1 MDDGIEFDDFKD
13 ILDDVQP
20 DTKLKKEESNV
31 SSNSGYHN
39 NQAPPEKIEIQLEK
53 AQEGFMGGDW

>member
-20 DTKLKKEESNV
+20 DTQLKKEESNV

-39 NQAPPEKIEIQLEK
+39 NQAPPEKVEI
-53 AQEGFMGGDW
+53 